1 MSRMVYGSLAFS
13 AVFVAVGAHA
23 VLSAADP
30 PAPRMFDT
38 RVTPATVTSSGTVE
52 PAAAAAL
59 NRMGSYLR
67 TLKSF
72 QVKAVVT
79 REDVMNDGEKV
90 SYTFNTDVL
99 ARRPDRLRVRMNSDR
114 ADRLYFF
121 DGKHFTLF
129 APRQGFYTVVPA
141 PGTINALA
149 DVLSN
154 KYGIDLPLVDLFRW
168 GDNSGVGLLTS
179 ATDIGPSDVNGI
191 TCEQYAFRQDDAD
204 WQLWLQQGD
213 FPLPCKVVITTM
225 SDEARPQYTAT
236 YSWNLT
242 PSFNNDAFVLKPPA
256 DAHKIAIA
264 GEDIARAIKKP

>member
-1 MSRMVYGSLAFS
+1 MSRMVYSSLAFS

-23 VLSAADP
+23 VLWPSEP
-30 PAPRMFDT
+30 PAARTFDT
-38 RVTPATVTSSGTVE
+38 RVTPATVAPAGAVE

-72 QVKAVVT
+72 QVKAEVT
-79 REDVMNDGEKV
+79 REDVMDDGEKV
-90 SYTFNTDVL
+90 SNTFNTDVL
-99 ARRPDRLRVRMNSDR
+99 ARRPDRLRVHINSDR

-129 APRQGFYTVVPA
+129 APRQGFYAVVNA
-141 PGTINALA
+141 PGTIGQLA
-149 DVLSN
+149 DVLTD

-168 GDNSGVGLLTS
+168 GDDAGAGKLKS
-179 ATDIGPSDVNGI
+179 ATDVGSSAVNGI
-191 TCEQYAFRQDDAD
+191 TCEQYAFRQDDVD
-204 WQLWLQQGD
+204 WQLWMQQGD

-225 SDEARPQYTAT
+225 SDDAKPQYTAT
-236 YSWNLT
+236 YTWNLA
-242 PSFNNDAFVLKPPA
+242 PSFNNEAFVLTPPK
-256 DAHKIAIA
+256 DAHRIKLV